1 MQHRQSDFD
10 TEKTRY
16 EGKLTTANVNNDKL
30 DARLKLE
37 IQTRKDKEF
46 IYKDNQQKNDIAL
59 LSLKKTIKGLQDQ
72 LNMKVSELGDQAEGN
87 SYMNMISIS
96 LLLVGVYYL
105 M

>member
-1 MQHRQSDFD
+1 VENTQLHADLRQTKHDKQKVEDDLSQAKNLMQHRQSDFD

-59 LSLKKTIKGLQDQ
+59 LSLKKTIKGL
-72 LNMKVSELGDQAEGN
+72 
-87 SYMNMISIS
+87 
-96 LLLVGVYYL
+96 
-105 M
+105 